1 LKKPALY
8 ILSFAPLMVA
18 SAASAQELAP
28 PPPMGQPQQQQMQP
42 MPPMQPMQPPPP
54 QQQPQPGG
62 GQAPL
67 APPPPMDPNAQ
78 NNPNGQGDTK
88 QKLEAADKA
97 DNGRGF
103 ELIYVNGDIGA
114 SYINMTSFSSSA
126 DKTSFGFQTTQS
138 AGPGFQLAAGVRLVF
153 LTLGVRARL
162 NQLSA
167 FSLWQLNAEVGL
179 KSTMGSLDLFG
190 GVHGGYDFLG
200 SLDKASLSS
209 DTDTQ
214 QSSGNVTVRGWNAG
228 LDAGLD
234 YYLVPM
240 FSLGFVASADFLQ
253 LNRPPISTAGLDPTV
268 AAKIQADPNYS
279 KSGQSDG
286 FGLMGA
292 VRLGLHFGL

>member
-1 LKKPALY
+1 
-8 ILSFAPLMVA
+8 
-18 SAASAQELAP
+18 
-28 PPPMGQPQQQQMQP
+28 MGQQQQPMQQQPMQP
-42 MPPMQPMQPPPP
+42 MPPMQQAP
-54 QQQPQPGG
+54 QDQQ

-78 NNPNGQGDTK
+78 NPNGQGGTQ

-103 ELIYVNGDIGA
+103 ELIYVNGDVGA
-114 SYINMTSFSSSA
+114 GYMNMTSFTSSA
-126 DKTSFGFQTTQS
+126 DKTSFGFKTTES
-138 AGPGFQLAAGVRLVF
+138 AGPAFQLAAGVRLVF

-179 KSTMGSLDLFG
+179 KSTMGNLDLFG
-190 GVHGGYDFLG
+190 GAHGGYDFLG

-209 DTDTQ
+209 DTSTQ
-214 QSSGNVTVRGWNAG
+214 GGSGNVTVRGWNAG

-268 AAKIQADPNYS
+268 AAAIQANPNYS